1 MDVTDEQRAV
11 LAAFGIKIRTSDTF
25 DALCVLLAQCFPDST
40 VNHNNRD
47 IAVVPPDG
55 ILAWVITYTTMDWD
69 EEGTWHIATVRLL
82 DRATRTIIAR
92 ASRTC
97 DDYDAAKRFVRET
110 MAKAP
115 SKRAPRI
122 DASEAEAD
130 LRAITSVG
138 L

>member
-1 MDVTDEQRAV
+1 M
-11 LAAFGIKIRTSDTF
+11 LLNSPKI
-25 DALCVLLAQCFPDST
+25 
-40 VNHNNRD
+40 
-47 IAVVPPDG
+47 
-55 ILAWVITYTTMDWD
+55 DWD
-69 EEGTWHIATVRLL
+69 EEGTWHVATVRQF
-82 DRATRTIIAR
+82 DRVTRITIAR

-97 DDYDAAKRFVRET
+97 DDCDAAKRFVRET